1 MMRSIT
7 MGLKMKHTQVLEQ
20 IENEMLNTEVEIEG
34 QEGAE
39 NDFDENAASNQ
50 G

>member
-7 MGLKMKHTQVLEQ
+7 IGVEDETYSQVLEQ

-39 NDFDENAASNQ
+39 EE
-50 G
+50 